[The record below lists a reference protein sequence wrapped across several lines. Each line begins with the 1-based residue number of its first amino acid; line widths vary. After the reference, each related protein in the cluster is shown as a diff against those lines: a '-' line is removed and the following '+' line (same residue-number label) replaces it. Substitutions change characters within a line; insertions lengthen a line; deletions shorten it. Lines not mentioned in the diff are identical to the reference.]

1 MCYKIKKQNS
11 FNSAIWSCT
20 VKTGDLIIF
29 PGHLNHYS
37 LPNNSD
43 EPRIMIGSNFFI
55 EGLIGEE
62 EKYEQIYI

>member
-1 MCYKIKKQNS
+1 ML
-11 FNSAIWSCT
+11 
-20 VKTGDLIIF
+20 TGDLIIF